1 MGRVLK
7 ILMYLVLLFLVYL
20 WLSTVFKSCN
30 NGENNIITDATETLE
45 EATDELVDTSQDI
58 ADEADEFF
66 EDEDDVNY
74 EELDAEEDW
83 EDEDIYEDDVIE
95 APVAKPASKPA
106 PKPAPR
112 TSSPARSSSAGG
124 KYLVIAGSYMQKE
137 NAQNMKS
144 KLSKLGHD
152 AEIVNFDDSRIHVVT
167 SGRYASRSDADAVSR
182 QLNGKG
188 IDNYVH
194 LRK

>member
-30 NGENNIITDATETLE
+30 NGENNVITAAAETLE
-45 EATDELVDTSQDI
+45 DTTEEIVDASQEI

-74 EELDAEEDW
+74 EKLDAEEDW
-83 EDEDIYEDDVIE
+83 EDEDIYEEDVIE
-95 APVAKPASKPA
+95 TPPTKPAAKPVSKPA
-106 PKPAPR
+106 TPAPAR
-112 TSSPARSSSAGG
+112 ATSTGG
-124 KYLVIAGSYMQKE
+124 NYLVIAGSYMQKE
-137 NAQNMKS
+137 NAQSMKS

-167 SGRYASRSDADAVSR
+167 SGRYASRSDADAASR

-194 LRK
+194 RKK

>member
-30 NGENNIITDATETLE
+30 NGENNIITDATETLGG
-45 EATDELVDTSQDI
+45 ATDDIVDASQEI

-95 APVAKPASKPA
+95 TPAVKPASRPA
-106 PKPAPR
+106 AKPAPR
-112 TSSPARSSSAGG
+112 PSAPARSSSAGG
-124 KYLVIAGSYMQKE
+124 KYLVIAGSYMQKA
-137 NAQNMKS
+137 NAQSMKS

-167 SGRYASRSDADAVSR
+167 SGRYTSRSDADAVAR

-194 LRK
+194 RRK

>member
-30 NGENNIITDATETLE
+30 SGDNNIIASATETIE
-45 EATDELVDTSQDI
+45 DTADDLVDASQEI

-83 EDEDIYEDDVIE
+83 EDEDIYEEDIIE
-95 APVAKPASKPA
+95 TPEEKPAAKPERKSNPA
-106 PKPAPR
+106 P
-112 TSSPARSSSAGG
+112 ARNTSAGG
-124 KYLVIAGSYMQKE
+124 NYLVIAGSYMQKE
-137 NAQNMKS
+137 NAQTMRS
-144 KLSKLGHD
+144 KLSRLGHD
-152 AEIVNFDDSRIHVVT
+152 AEIVNFDNSNIHVVT
-167 SGRYASRSDADAVSR
+167 SGRYATRSDADAVAR
-182 QLNGKG
+182 QLSGKG

-194 LRK
+194 RRKLD

>member
-30 NGENNIITDATETLE
+30 SSGDNNIIASATETIE
-45 EATDELVDTSQDI
+45 DTADDLVDASQEI

-83 EDEDIYEDDVIE
+83 EDEDIYEEDIIE
-95 APVAKPASKPA
+95 TPEEKPAAKPEIKSNPG
-106 PKPAPR
+106 
-112 TSSPARSSSAGG
+112 PARSTSAGG
-124 KYLVIAGSYMQKE
+124 NYLVIAGSYMQKE
-137 NAQNMKS
+137 NAQTMRS
-144 KLSKLGHD
+144 KLARLGHD
-152 AEIVNFDDSRIHVVT
+152 AEIVNFDNSNIHVVT
-167 SGRYASRSDADAVSR
+167 SGRYATRSDADAVAR
-182 QLNGKG
+182 QLSGKG

-194 LRK
+194 RRKLD